1 MNDLGAAK
9 PKIAVIDYQAGNIRS
24 VEKALTQ
31 SGAEAVVSSIPGV
44 IESCDGV
51 VFPGQGACDS
61 SMLNLRAHALDGL
74 ILQLISDEKPFLGVC
89 LGLQLLLQNS
99 EEGDEDCLGLI
110 SGTVK
115 RFPQGNKIPHMGWN
129 EVNIGSDHPV
139 LSDVPNNSHF
149 YFVHSYFADPTDKNI
164 IAATTTYGIEFC
176 SAVAFD
182 NVVAVQFHP
191 EKSGSVGLKIYE
203 NFVQFTRKSMG
214 GLS

>member
-61 SMLNLRAHALDGL
+61 SMLNLRAHSLDGL
-74 ILQLISDEKPFLGVC
+74 ILELISDEKPFLGVC

-99 EEGDEDCLGLI
+99 EEGDEECLGLI
-110 SGTVK
+110 PGTVK
-115 RFPQGNKIPHMGWN
+115 RFPQGNKIPHIGWN

-139 LSDVPNNSHF
+139 LSGVPNNSHF
-149 YFVHSYFADPTDKNI
+149 YFVHSYFAEPTDKNI

-203 NFVQFTRKSMG
+203 NFVQFTRMYMG